1 MEKKGLPLKEPGQ
14 QVDWRESFQGWG
26 LSWIG
31 LLNNQKG
38 EWWLLAQVVL
48 ICAHILPS
56 WSPELLNAWSWPAWL
71 HVSGLM
77 LFVVGLGLAL
87 QGFLALGP
95 SLSPLPD
102 PKPNAALI
110 TSGVYGR
117 CRHPLY
123 RAVVICSVGVVLAK
137 GSLLHLA
144 LFLLLVAVLNGKAHR
159 EEKRLCAVH
168 PDYLI
173 YRSNTPAI
181 LPRIPGLDW
190 RKG

>member
-1 MEKKGLPLKEPGQ
+1 MEKNGLPSKEPSQ
-14 QVDWRESFQGWG
+14 QVDWRESFRGWG
-26 LSWIG
+26 LSWTG

-38 EWWLLAQVVL
+38 EWWLLAQLVL
-48 ICAHILPS
+48 IGAHSLQSWPS
-56 WSPELLNAWSWPAWL
+56 ELFEDWSWPFWL
-71 HVSGLM
+71 FLTGLTV
-77 LFVVGLGLAL
+77 FAVGLGLAL

-102 PKPNAALI
+102 PKPHAALI
-110 TSGVYGR
+110 TTGVYGR

-123 RAVVICSVGVVLAK
+123 RAVVICSIGVVLAK

-168 PDYLI
+168 PEYLR
-173 YRSNTPAI
+173 YLCNTPAI

-190 RKG
+190 RQG

>member
-1 MEKKGLPLKEPGQ
+1 MEKNGLPSKEPSQ
-14 QVDWRESFQGWG
+14 QVDWRESFRGWG
-26 LSWIG
+26 LSWTG

-38 EWWLLAQVVL
+38 EWWLLAQLAL
-48 ICAHILPS
+48 ICAHSLPS
-56 WSPELLNAWSWPAWL
+56 WPSELFEDWSWPLWL
-71 HVSGLM
+71 SFAGLTV
-77 LFVVGLGLAL
+77 FAVGLGLAL

-110 TSGVYGR
+110 TTGVYGR

-123 RAVVICSVGVVLAK
+123 RAVVICSIGVVVAK

-159 EEKRLCAVH
+159 EEKRLCSVH
-168 PDYLI
+168 PDYLM

-181 LPRIPGLDW
+181 LPGIPGLDW
-190 RKG
+190 RQG